1 MTVYGIILTPLLE
14 HLGTSYPERDPKM
27 VAFANDLI
35 STGRLSKLRSWWKD
49 LLLQIFS
56 KTKQDKI
63 NC

>member
-1 MTVYGIILTPLLE
+1 MTVYGIALTPLLE
-14 HLGTSYPERDPKM
+14 HLGTCYLERGPKM

-35 STGRLSKLRSWWKD
+35 STGRLSELRSRWKD

-63 NC
+63 NR